1 LANPAKLDALL
12 RGIAGQAPESKYIRA
27 YHGSPYDF
35 DRFDASKIG
44 TGQGAAR
51 YGYGYN
57 FAGAESTAD
66 TYRKSLS
73 ALNRTPEE
81 EALELWRRHAEM
93 SGDPKRALL
102 DAMDYAEGAMAEAK
116 SLPNEDAAAL
126 WGDVMGHLYGVDY
139 RQPLPRRPGHSYEVE
154 IQHPERDLLDWEAP
168 MSLQPEAVKKA
179 YAGRGGSYRG
189 MLDEPGDGARLW
201 NNVKAGSRSPL
212 QAAYEMS
219 LSGIPGIKYPDF
231 DPRQRGTGSLNYVM
245 FPGTEDSIRI
255 LRKYGIMAPI
265 AAGASSSGGQ
275 QQRGEE

>member
-12 RGIAGQAPESKYIRA
+12 RGIAGQAPEAKYIRA

-35 DRFDASKIG
+35 DRFDASRIG
-44 TGQGAAR
+44 SGQGAAR

-66 TYRKSLS
+66 TYRRSLS
-73 ALNRTPEE
+73 AMNRTPEE

-93 SGDPKRALL
+93 SGDPKRALR
-102 DAMDYAEGAMAEAK
+102 DAMDYAEEAMAEAK
-116 SLPNEDAAAL
+116 SLPNEDAASL
-126 WGDVMGHLYGVDY
+126 WGDVMSHLYGVDY

-154 IQHPERDLLDWEAP
+154 IQYPESALLDWEAP
-168 MSLQPEAVKKA
+168 MSAQPESVKRA

-201 NNVKAGSRSPL
+201 NNVKAGSRSSL
-212 QAAYEMS
+212 QAAYEMFY
-219 LSGIPGIKYPDF
+219 SGIPGIKYPDF
-231 DPRQRGTGSLNYVM
+231 DPRQRGTGSRNYVM

-265 AAGASSSGGQ
+265 AASAASAGGQ
-275 QQRGEE
+275 RQAEVQ